1 MNTIT
6 KIDDT
11 TIEIVTPQPD
21 KVERT
26 TLDWLKVEKDSLV
39 HQRDAINEKIE
50 ELNIKIVEARR
61 LGAKTLVEV
70 QKIVIEEP
78 MQVDEKLV

>member
-1 MNTIT
+1 MDKIT

-26 TLDWLKVEKDSLV
+26 TLDWLKIQKDSLV
-39 HQRDAINEKIE
+39 NQRDTINEQIDDLNVKID
-50 ELNIKIVEARR
+50 EARR
-61 LGAKTLVEV
+61 LGAKTREEV
-70 QKIVIEEP
+70 IST
-78 MQVDEKLV
+78 MQIDEKLL